1 MVFQTHAPCS
11 ALASFVRSY
20 RIIHF
25 NFKNSEEIPTKPYP
39 PRPEHTLSFYPRDG
53 EAVHYGNPKKS
64 ISNLRSVLV
73 GQHDEI
79 NYRHVGK
86 HFLVVQVVLQPGAL
100 FRLTGIPAQ
109 QLINSYIDAE
119 SVFSTELRALNS
131 RLSGAEHY
139 SEMISMIE
147 DFLLQQVM
155 KQRREYHIMD
165 DVNRLLLGQSK
176 ISSVD
181 EMASASCLS
190 VKQYERKFV
199 ERVGL
204 TPKYFSRIVRFERAY
219 RTRNLQPFKDWL
231 TIALECG
238 YHDYQHLAKDYQEF
252 TGQTPNAF
260 HFLDMRA
267 PERTFGTS
275 DTF

>member
-1 MVFQTHAPCS
+1 MVFQTHAPGS

-25 NFKNSEEIPTKPYP
+25 NFIDSADIPTKPYP

-53 EAVHYGNPKKS
+53 EAVHYGDPKRS
-64 ISNLRSVLV
+64 ISNLRSALV

-109 QLINSYIDAE
+109 QLTNSYIDAE
-119 SVFSTELRALNS
+119 SVFPIELCDLNS

-147 DFLLQQVM
+147 GFLLQQAK
-155 KQRREYHIMD
+155 KQRKEYHIMD

-176 ISSVD
+176 ISTID
-181 EMASASCLS
+181 EMAFASCLS
-190 VKQYERKFV
+190 VKQYERKFI

-219 RTRNLQPFKDWL
+219 RTRNLHPFKDWL

-238 YHDYQHLAKDYQEF
+238 YHDYQHMAKDYQEF
-252 TGQTPNAF
+252 TGQTPNVF
-260 HFLDMRA
+260 HLLDMKA